1 MNRAARHS
9 QAGTV
14 LLISLIL
21 LMVITTLAISSLRDS
36 TLEVRV
42 MTNDLEQRRL
52 LNAAEAGL
60 REAERKI
67 AEATTPLTACG
78 TPPCLQGMATNATVD
93 FSAATPYPTTT
104 QPNATVRWYI
114 RQIPVAGRQPDD
126 ASYGAAARDGGTY
139 YYEVSSQAV
148 SKTAKDIPRLS
159 PCTDGAVCVRS
170 VMARTFVQP

>member
-21 LMVITTLAISSLRDS
+21 LMVITTLAISSVRDS

-42 MTNDLEQRRL
+42 MTQDLEQRRL

-60 REAERKI
+60 RDAERRI
-67 AEATTPLTACG
+67 AQATTPLAPCG
-78 TPPCLQGMATNATVD
+78 PPPCLQGLATNATVD
-93 FSAATPYPTTT
+93 FTAATPYPTSTH
-104 QPNATVRWYI
+104 PNAAVRWYI
-114 RQIPVAGRQPDD
+114 RQIPLVSRQPED
-126 ASYGAAARDGGTY
+126 ASYGAAAREGGTY

-148 SKTAKDIPRLS
+148 TDTDDTTHRLS
-159 PCTDGAVCVRS
+159 PCADGAVCVRS
-170 VMARTFVQP
+170 VMARTFVEP